1 MGAPSIN
8 TKPYSLE
15 LMTGHKN
22 KDEVLANEIF
32 KLLADNK
39 CSVNQ
44 AESILLS
51 VSGRIKTDNILCIDT
66 NADITERVIPP
77 PKKPTI

>member
-1 MGAPSIN
+1 MRTDVPI
-8 TKPYSLE
+8 KPYDMERMSGHRNDEAE
-15 LMTGHKN
+15 LADK
-22 KDEVLANEIF
+22 IF

-77 PKKPTI
+77 YKKPTI